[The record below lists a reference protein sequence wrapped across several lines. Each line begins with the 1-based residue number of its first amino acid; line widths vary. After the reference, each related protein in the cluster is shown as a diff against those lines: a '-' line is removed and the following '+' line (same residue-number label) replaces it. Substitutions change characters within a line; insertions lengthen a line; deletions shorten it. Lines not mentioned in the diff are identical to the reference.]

1 MAAIV
6 AKLGQPGTCGV
17 GYNSIRFDD
26 EVTRYTLYRNF
37 YDPYEREW
45 RNGNSRWDIIDMVRM
60 ARALRPE
67 GINWPDYEDGRPC
80 FKLEARSEEH
90 TSELQSR
97 GHLVCRLLLEK
108 KNKRKTTQVLD
119 KRRS

>member
-26 EVTRYTLYRNF
+26 EVTRYSLYRNF

-80 FKLEARSEEH
+80 FKLEALTAANNLSQDRKS
-90 TSELQSR
+90 T
-97 GHLVCRLLLEK
+97 RL
-108 KNKRKTTQVLD
+108 NSSHVAI
-119 KRRS
+119 SYAVFC